1 MGMANNNNIQLA
13 SSPETMSKRAAIDE
27 AAARV
32 GPLFEVAKGRW
43 SYHVWS
49 PKDEGWIPALRA
61 DGYGEARRKRTSTIA
76 AMATDLL
83 LREGA
88 NLPEEVALQII
99 TLAYR
104 TDNTGSVSD
113 RVNWILDRLH

>member
-1 MGMANNNNIQLA
+1 MSKNNNIRLA
-13 SSPETMSKRAAIDE
+13 AMPEPMSKRAAINE
-27 AAARV
+27 ATACV

-83 LREGA
+83 LRGEGTLQA
-88 NLPEEVALQII
+88 EVALQII

-104 TDNTGSVSD
+104 PDNTGSVSE
-113 RVNWILDRLH
+113 RVNWILNRLH